1 MIFAPRAR
9 RAIVSLVAVASL
21 ALFCSTASFAQEI
34 SDSHLK
40 AARAAVAAI
49 NATDQYDGIL
59 PEAATALKTQL
70 IQKNPDL
77 QEIIVKTV
85 DDETIKMVARR
96 ADLEKEA
103 ALAYA
108 RVFNEKQCSEIAA
121 FYESETGLKLLSDGP
136 IVTRELI
143 KAANIWQNGVA
154 RDLAQNVGQSLATTL
169 KDLPPLEIPAQDGSE
184 ATLPITPEGAAPGTE
199 APAAN

>member
-1 MIFAPRAR
+1 MNFVPRAR
-9 RAIVSLVAVASL
+9 RAIVCLAAIVGL
-21 ALFCSTASFAQEI
+21 ALLSSNASFAQEI

-49 NATDQYDGIL
+49 NATDQYDSIL

-77 QEIIVKTV
+77 QEIIVAIV
-85 DDETIKMVARR
+85 DEETIKLVPRR

-108 RVFNEKQCSEIAA
+108 RVFSEKQCNEIAA
-121 FYESETGLKLLSDGP
+121 FYQSETGLKLLSDGP

-154 RDLAQNVGQSLATTL
+154 RDLAQNVGQALSAKL
-169 KDLPPLEIPAQDGSE
+169 KELPPLELPAQDGSQ
-184 ATLPITPEGAAPGTE
+184 ATPPAEPDAAAPGTE